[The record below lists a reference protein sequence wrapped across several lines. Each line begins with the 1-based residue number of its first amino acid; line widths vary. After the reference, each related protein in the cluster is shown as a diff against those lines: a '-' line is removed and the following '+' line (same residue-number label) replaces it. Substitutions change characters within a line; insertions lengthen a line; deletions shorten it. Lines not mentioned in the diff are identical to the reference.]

1 MEIRHQVWWFSSRT
15 SFSRPW
21 WRLVRETPWWMV
33 GEWIAVIVI
42 HWSQLAEY
50 TYPIM
55 NWLLFS
61 IDYFFGLIIAF
72 TVIVCTLCYWLLFL
86 FMLSSLSSVS
96 CQKGLQAF
104 FFLIAGH
111 RRFVPG
117 FHWFWRYADLNARAD
132 NSPFLLCLFDQSRDH
147 GLSNISEFVCI
158 HLAWGTMVH
167 ANSNLN
173 IWFVLTIPTWIL
185 NRWLPSGKRLHNYG
199 KSLYF
204 IAG

>member
-111 RRFVPG
+111 RRFVPAFIDSEGMLIWMPGRTTHHFFYVFLTSRETMGCPIYQSLFVFIWPGVLWYMQIVISTFDLYSQSQHG
-117 FHWFWRYADLNARAD
+117 FWIGDYPLVNVY
-132 NSPFLLCLFDQSRDH
+132 
-147 GLSNISEFVCI
+147 I
-158 HLAWGTMVH
+158 TMENH
-167 ANSNLN
+167 Y
-173 IWFVLTIPTWIL
+173 IL
-185 NRWLPSGKRLHNYG
+185 
-199 KSLYF
+199 
-204 IAG
+204 

>member
-104 FFLIAGH
+104 FFNCRSSKVRPRLSLILKVCW
-111 RRFVPG
+111 FECPG
-117 FHWFWRYADLNARAD
+117 G
-132 NSPFLLCLFDQSRDH
+132 Q
-147 GLSNISEFVCI
+147 
-158 HLAWGTMVH
+158 
-167 ANSNLN
+167 
-173 IWFVLTIPTWIL
+173 LTISFMSFWPVERPWVVQYIRVCL
-185 NRWLPSGKRLHNYG
+185 YSFGLGYYG
-199 KSLYF
+199 TCK
-204 IAG
+204 